1 MDEIQK
7 ELTKMV
13 EKEILKNLMYIN
25 IYKKEIADNT
35 AKNNS
40 YSKSIYALEQ
50 RNSEIIEKY
59 SKKHEENQANQGVE

>member
-7 ELTKMV
+7 EVARMV
-13 EKEILKNLMYIN
+13 EQEMLKNLMCIN
-25 IYKKEIADNT
+25 IYKKEIADNN
-35 AKNNS
+35 AKNDS

-59 SKKHEENQANQGVE
+59 SGKTKEN

>member
-7 ELTKMV
+7 EIVRMA
-13 EKEILKNLMYIN
+13 EQEILKNLMYIN

-40 YSKSIYALEQ
+40 YNRSIHALEQ

-59 SKKHEENQANQGVE
+59 SYIQNGNN